1 MFYLWYLI
9 GFLFVHQNNNNDN
22 SIDGQEYFWS
32 LEKFSISFFF
42 GIELTVNIDIRYSEI
57 FNETRE
63 KSERNLS
70 KNDETAQKNYVKHSS
85 KC

>member
-42 GIELTVNIDIRYSEI
+42 SILSLQLTLISDTVR
-57 FNETRE
+57 FLMRQE
-63 KSERNLS
+63 KKVS
-70 KNDETAQKNYVKHSS
+70 VI
-85 KC
+85 

>member
-42 GIELTVNIDIRYSEI
+42 SVLSLQLTLISDTVR
-57 FNETRE
+57 FLMRQE
-63 KSERNLS
+63 KKVS
-70 KNDETAQKNYVKHSS
+70 VI
-85 KC
+85 